1 MKYIK
6 LAAPALALAIIGMSA
21 TGFAQGYGPP
31 QGYGQPQQGYGQPP
45 REGYGQGGWDAPPQ
59 ELREVARQGFRDGIV
74 GAERD
79 VQNHRR
85 PNVNNRDEYRHP
97 NVPGNVRRDYKMGFQ
112 RGYDAGIAHAFG
124 DRGYGPPPPPRP
136 Y

>member
-1 MKYIK
+1 MDAKARMAEGKERTHMNLK
-6 LAAPALALAIIGMSA
+6 LATPALALALLA
-21 TGFAQGYGPP
+21 TAAIAQGYGPP
-31 QGYGQPQQGYGQPP
+31 PP
-45 REGYGQGGWDAPPQ
+45 REGYGQGGWDVPPG

-74 GAERD
+74 GAQRD
-79 VQNHRR
+79 LENHRR

-97 NVPGNVRRDYKMGFQ
+97 HVPGNFRADYRIGFQ

-124 DRGYGPPPPPRP
+124 GNGYGPPPPRP